1 MINYEKI
8 SSELVKGL
16 PERTKDVI
24 ERRFGLKKGPIFD
37 FSGSPKIKRE
47 SLESIGK
54 DYRITRERV
63 RQIENDGMKTIKN
76 KIGNYKQVFQSFE
89 EKIENFGGFK
99 KEDAFLSALG
109 EGNNL
114 NHIFFL
120 LNIEDSFFRFS
131 ENQDFHSFWT
141 RDIDNFNYAK
151 EMVGSFRDV
160 LNREKRPIALQE
172 CEQLISL
179 ATDQKVASSLEISK
193 HIHQSR
199 DGLFGLKSWPEV
211 NPKGIKDKA
220 YLVLKKEGSPLHF
233 TSVAKLIDESA
244 LPQTV
249 HNELIKDKR
258 FILIGRGIYALE
270 EWGYKTGEVKD
281 VVLEILNKS
290 KKPLSKEEIIERVM
304 KQRMVKRNT
313 VLQNLSNKKLF
324 ARNSDGKFIAA

>member
-8 SSELVKGL
+8 SSELVRGL

-99 KEDAFLSALG
+99 KEDTFLSALG
-109 EGNNL
+109 EGNSL

-141 RDIDNFNYAK
+141 KDIDNFNYAK

-179 ATDQKVASSLEISK
+179 ATDQKIVSSLEISK

-258 FILIGRGIYALE
+258 FVLIGRGIYALE

-290 KKPLSKEEIIERVM
+290 KKPLSKEEIVERVM

-324 ARNSDGKFIAA
+324 TRNSDGKFIAA